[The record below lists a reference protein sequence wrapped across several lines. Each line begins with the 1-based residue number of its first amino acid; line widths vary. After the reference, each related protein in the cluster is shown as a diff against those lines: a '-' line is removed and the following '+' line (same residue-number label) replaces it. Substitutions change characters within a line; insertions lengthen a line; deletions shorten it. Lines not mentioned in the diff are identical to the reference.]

1 MTLLSEK
8 SNQVGH
14 SHILEEPEPEI
25 FHKIHTWK
33 LRGFATFSQ
42 ASGDPG
48 SPHTPPPPPSEIH
61 STYPPTQAPET
72 HTKTSRAG

>member
-48 SPHTPPPPPSEIH
+48 SPQTPP
-61 STYPPTQAPET
+61 APL
-72 HTKTSRAG
+72 

>member
-1 MTLLSEK
+1 MVSNDTSEK
-8 SNQVGH
+8 SNQLGH

-42 ASGDPG
+42 PATVFPSG
-48 SPHTPPPPPSEIH
+48 
-61 STYPPTQAPET
+61 
-72 HTKTSRAG
+72 SRFWGGRSKQTLGLGILTFIVW